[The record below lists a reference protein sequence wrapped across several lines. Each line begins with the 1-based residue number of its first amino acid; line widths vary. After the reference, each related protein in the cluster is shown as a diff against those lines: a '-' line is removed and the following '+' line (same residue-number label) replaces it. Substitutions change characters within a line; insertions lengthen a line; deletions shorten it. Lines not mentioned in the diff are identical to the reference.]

1 MNNKTQ
7 NTKQN
12 QQYKMVNEPPPVTD
26 KEFRK
31 HTENNNKKWKENS
44 NKSDTEENSQIQIM
58 PETLLEA
65 VIPKTPLELR
75 RTTRYRIHIPI
86 ISYEQI
92 EKPRQ
97 YTTTNRCINS
107 QQRNRHRWENL
118 TSPNKNNSPK
128 TTTALKIVKQIH
140 QMAFRD
146 TGYLN
151 RATVLYRCITD

>member
-1 MNNKTQ
+1 MKPKQIQPAIEVTRHNVPNVTIRKKMNNKTQ

-31 HTENNNKKWKENS
+31 HTENNN
-44 NKSDTEENSQIQIM
+44 TEENSQIQIM

-86 ISYEQI
+86 ISYEEI

-107 QQRNRHRWENL
+107 QQRNRHR
-118 TSPNKNNSPK
+118 
-128 TTTALKIVKQIH
+128 
-140 QMAFRD
+140 
-146 TGYLN
+146 
-151 RATVLYRCITD
+151 

>member
-1 MNNKTQ
+1 MKPKQIQPEIEVTRHNVPNVTIRKKMNNKTQ

-31 HTENNNKKWKENS
+31 HTENNN
-44 NKSDTEENSQIQIM
+44 TEENSQIQIM

-107 QQRNRHRWENL
+107 QQRNRHR
-118 TSPNKNNSPK
+118 
-128 TTTALKIVKQIH
+128 
-140 QMAFRD
+140 
-146 TGYLN
+146 
-151 RATVLYRCITD
+151 

>member
-1 MNNKTQ
+1 
-7 NTKQN
+7 
-12 QQYKMVNEPPPVTD
+12 MVNEPPPVTD

-31 HTENNNKKWKENS
+31 HTENNN
-44 NKSDTEENSQIQIM
+44 TEENSQIQIM

-86 ISYEQI
+86 ISYEEI

-107 QQRNRHRWENL
+107 QQRNRHR
-118 TSPNKNNSPK
+118 
-128 TTTALKIVKQIH
+128 
-140 QMAFRD
+140 
-146 TGYLN
+146 
-151 RATVLYRCITD
+151 